1 MYILDGKLTLN
12 RKGFGF
18 FIPDDENINDIFIP
32 KGSLNRALNNDRV
45 RIKITKEAEFD
56 EKSEGE
62 VIEILQRNQEVLV
75 GDFQKVKKFGFVVL
89 DGNKASH
96 DIFIP
101 REHINGAKDRDKV
114 IVEVLYFNKRDKNP
128 TGRIVEILGN
138 IDDTGIQILAIA
150 KKYELPDEFSYDTL
164 NYVKSLPTEPEKS
177 DFNNREDFRNL
188 FTVTIDGADAKDFDD
203 AISVEKKGDNYLL
216 YVHIADV
223 AHYVN
228 ENSAINQDAYERG
241 NSVYLLDRVI
251 PMLPEELSN
260 NLCSLNPRVN
270 RLCITVK
277 MEIDQKGNIVDY
289 RFFEGIIN
297 SNYRLIYEE
306 VSDFLEGKKN
316 IYNDEELEN
325 NLKLML
331 EVHNILDKK
340 RAFNGVLDFD
350 FKESK
355 IVLDKYG
362 VPLDIRENER
372 RVANKLIES
381 FMVTTN
387 EVVGGH
393 FAAIEVP
400 FIYRVHDAPPEDK
413 VSEFRAIISK
423 FGLQIKGMQLYPKD
437 FQNILKEVEGTSL
450 SLLINNIM
458 LRTMKKAEYRREPDI
473 HFGLATENYS
483 HFTSPI
489 RRYSDL
495 VVHRIVKGSIHN
507 NYRKIKRAY
516 LKKLD
521 RISDHVSTTERKAEE
536 AERDVDALKKCEY
549 MKNKIGKIYKGIISS
564 VTNFGIFV
572 ELPNT
577 VEGLVPFRA
586 LSNDYYQFDQENY
599 KIIGERTGIVYELG
613 QAVTVKVDDVDI
625 DLREIDFK
633 IIREKDENY

>member
-1 MYILDGKLTLN
+1 MNVLEGKLTLN
-12 RKGFGF
+12 KKGFGF
-18 FIPDDENINDIFIP
+18 FISDDENIEDIFIP
-32 KGSLNRALNNDRV
+32 KASLNRALNNDRV
-45 RIKITKEAEFD
+45 KIKITKEAD
-56 EKSEGE
+56 SNNKPEGE
-62 VIEILQRNQEVLV
+62 VIEILQRNQDVLV
-75 GDFQKVKKFGFVVL
+75 GDFQRVKQFGFVVL
-89 DGNKASH
+89 DGNKSNY
-96 DIFIP
+96 DIYIP
-101 REHINGAKDRDKV
+101 KEHINGAKDKDKV
-114 IVEVLYFNKRDKNP
+114 IVEVLYFNKKDKNP

-138 IDDTGIQILAIA
+138 VDDTGIQILAIA

-164 NYVKSLPTEPEKS
+164 NYAESLPSEPKKS
-177 DFNNREDFRNL
+177 DFKNRKDFRNL

-203 AISVEKKGDNYLL
+203 AISVEKKGDNYIL

-223 AHYVN
+223 AHYVS
-228 ENSAINQDAYERG
+228 ENSAINQDAFERG
-241 NSVYLLDRVI
+241 NSIYLLDRVI
-251 PMLPEELSN
+251 PMLPEALSN
-260 NLCSLNPRVN
+260 NLCSLNPHVN
-270 RLCITVK
+270 RLCVTVK
-277 MEIDQKGNIVDY
+277 MEINNKGNIVDY
-289 RFFEGIIN
+289 QFFEGVIN
-297 SNYRLIYEE
+297 SDHRLIYEE
-306 VSDFLEGKKN
+306 VSDFLEDKKN
-316 IYNDEELEN
+316 IYNNEELEN

-355 IVLDKYG
+355 IILDKYG
-362 VPLDIRENER
+362 VPLDIKENER

-393 FAAIEVP
+393 FASIDVP
-400 FIYRVHDAPPEDK
+400 FIYRVHDVPSEDK

-423 FGLQIKGMQLYPKD
+423 FGLQIKGAKLYPKD
-437 FQNILKEVEGTSL
+437 FQNILKEVEGTPL
-450 SLLINNIM
+450 SFLINNIM

-495 VVHRIVKGSIHN
+495 VVHRIVKASIHN
-507 NYRKIKRAY
+507 NYRKEKRSY
-516 LKKLD
+516 LRKLD
-521 RISDHVSTTERKAEE
+521 RIAEHVSETERKAEE
-536 AERDVDALKKCEY
+536 AERDVASLKKCEY

-577 VEGLVPFRA
+577 VEGLVHFRS
-586 LSNDYYQFDQENY
+586 LSDDYYQFDQENY
-599 KIIGERTGIVYELG
+599 KIIGERTGQVYELG
-613 QAVTVKVDDVDI
+613 QMVTIKVDDIDT

-633 IIREKDENY
+633 IIRENNENN